1 MPTLLQLNCGANW
14 GSTGK
19 IAEGI
24 GLVAMSRGWE
34 SYIAYGREDFLNPS
48 ASKLI
53 KVGSRI
59 GNIVHYGYQRFFDA
73 EGLGSPFATRKLI
86 KAIERVQPDIISLHN
101 IHDHWLNYPSLFK
114 YLETID
120 IPIFW
125 TFHDCWAFTGGCPHF
140 VTINCEQWKTDCGA
154 CPMNRGVFNR
164 ASKNFKLRSR
174 IAERFCNRLHIVSVS
189 NWMDSL
195 VGQSIYRNSHHS
207 VIYNG
212 IDISAFSTDGN
223 KNNQCRSI
231 LGVSNVWNDAKGLG
245 DFIILRDLLPSDI
258 GITLVGLTEAQ
269 IRSLPEGIK
278 GITRTQNVAE
288 LADIYRQATVF
299 VNPTY
304 NDSFPT
310 VNLEALA
317 CGTPVV
323 TYRTGGSPEAVDEK
337 TGIVVEKGDLNAL
350 VHSINEI
357 LNHPEKYNNTNCRK
371 RAETHFNKDIQFT
384 KYIDLYEEILNQT
397 I

>member
-1 MPTLLQLNCGANW
+1 MKLLQLNVTANW

-24 GLVAMSRGWE
+24 GQAAIVRGWE
-34 SYIAYGREDFLNPS
+34 SAIAYGRYKNL
-48 ASKLI
+48 SKSELL
-53 KVGSRI
+53 KI
-59 GNIVHYGYQRFFDA
+59 GTQLDVYTHYAKAKLFDG
-73 EGLGSPFATRKLI
+73 EGLGSRYATKELIRKIDTL
-86 KAIERVQPDIISLHN
+86 APDVIHLHN

-174 IAERFCNRLHIVSVS
+174 IAERFCDRLHIVSVS

-195 VGQSIYRNSHHS
+195 VGQSIYRNSRHS

-223 KNNQCRSI
+223 KNNQCNNI
-231 LGVSNVWNDAKGLG
+231 LGVSNIWNDAKGLG
-245 DFIILRDLLPSDI
+245 DFIKLRDLLPSDI

-317 CGTPVV
+317 CGTPVI
-323 TYRTGGSPEAVDEK
+323 TYRTGGSPEAVDAN
-337 TGIVVEKGDLNAL
+337 TGIVIEKGNIQSLADGIMELL
-350 VHSINEI
+350 Q
-357 LNHPEKYNNTNCRK
+357 HPERFRRENCRN
-371 RAETHFNKDIQFT
+371 RAVNHFNKDIQFT

>member
-86 KAIERVQPDIISLHN
+86 KAIERVQPDIIQLHN

-140 VTINCEQWKTDCGA
+140 VTINCERWKTDCSA
-154 CPMNRGVFNR
+154 CPMNRSVFNR

-174 IAERFCNRLHIVSVS
+174 IAERFCDRLHIVSVS

-231 LGVSNVWNDAKGLG
+231 VGVSNVWNDAKGLG
-245 DFIILRDLLPSDI
+245 DFIKLRDLLPSDI